1 MSTDADLFALLE
13 THLPRAT
20 QLRELIHA
28 EPELSGAES
37 MTRDLVLQHLP
48 PSSTPV
54 LKVAETGAIVRIG
67 GPGPAIGMR
76 GELDALP
83 VTEQTGAPF
92 ASTRD
97 GVMHACGHDLHLA
110 ALTAVAWTIHES
122 DLEFPLLVVLQPRE
136 ETYPSG
142 ARDISE
148 DGILVDEQCAAMLG
162 AHLQPI
168 LDAGTVACVPGGVNA
183 SADEFEILVH
193 GTSGHAAYPHLT
205 ADPVLAISGII
216 VALQT
221 IVSRSVD
228 PMTAAVVG
236 VSSLNAGSAA
246 NVVPATA
253 RATGTIRAM
262 SSTTRALLKSRVED
276 IASNVARAHGCEADV
291 QLTSGEPVLEN
302 DPELVEAIS
311 KHLHARGLTLSTTLR
326 SLGADDFSY
335 FSECFPSAMLFIGSE
350 SSAHLHA
357 ADFLPTEADLRVTAQ
372 ALLAG
377 YLGAV
382 ERVHTGTH

>member
-1 MSTDADLFALLE
+1 MSTDGELFALLE
-13 THLPRAT
+13 THLPRANR
-20 QLRELIHA
+20 LREQLHA
-28 EPELSGAES
+28 EPELSGTES

-48 PSSTPV
+48 PSGTPV
-54 LKVAETGAIVRIG
+54 TKVAETGAVVRIG

-83 VTEQTGAPF
+83 ISEETGAPF
-92 ASTRD
+92 SSTRD
-97 GVMHACGHDLHLA
+97 GVMHACGHDVHLA
-110 ALTAVAWTIHES
+110 ALVAVAWTIHES
-122 DLEFPLLVVLQPRE
+122 DLDFPLLAVLQPRE

-142 ARDISE
+142 ALDISE
-148 DGILVDEQCAAMLG
+148 DGILEEEQCAAMLG

-205 ADPVLAISGII
+205 ADPVLAMAGVI

-262 SSTTRALLKSRVED
+262 SSTTRALLRSRIED
-276 IASNVARAHGCEADV
+276 IASNVARAHGCAADV

-302 DPELVEAIS
+302 DPQLVEAVS

-335 FSECFPSAMLFIGSE
+335 FSERIPSAMLFIGSE

-357 ADFLPTEADLRVTAQ
+357 SDFLPTAADLRVTAQ

-382 ERVHTGTH
+382 ERVRAGG

>member
-1 MSTDADLFALLE
+1 MSTDAHLFALLE
-13 THLPRAT
+13 THLPRANN
-20 QLRELIHA
+20 LRELLHA

-54 LKVAETGAIVRIG
+54 LKVAETGAVVRIG
-67 GPGPAIGMR
+67 GPGPAIGIR

-83 VTEQTGAPF
+83 VTEETGAAF
-92 ASTRD
+92 ASVRK
-97 GVMHACGHDLHLA
+97 GVMHACGHDVHLA
-110 ALTAVAWTIHES
+110 ALTAVAWTVHES
-122 DLEFPLLVVLQPRE
+122 DMDFPLLAVLQPRE

-148 DGILVDEQCAAMLG
+148 DGVLVQERCAAMLG

-168 LDAGTVACVPGGVNA
+168 LDPGTVACVPGGVNA

-193 GTSGHAAYPHLT
+193 GTPGHAAYPHLT
-205 ADPVLAISGII
+205 ADAVLAMSG
-216 VALQT
+216 VVVTLQT

-262 SSTTRALLKSRVED
+262 SSATRALLKSRIED
-276 IASNVARAHGCEADV
+276 IACNVARAHGCEAEV
-291 QLTSGEPVLEN
+291 QLTPGEPVLEN
-302 DPELVEAIS
+302 DPELVEAIA
-311 KHLHARGLTLSTTLR
+311 KHLHAHGLTLSTTHR

-335 FSECFPSAMLFIGSE
+335 FSERIPSAMLFIGTE

-382 ERVHTGTH
+382 ERLRTSTH